1 MFLNIPQDFGSFPSD
16 LIRAKGSGRTVSNS
30 PSAKAASFISVG
42 NIGFLYVEFC
52 LAYVFRV
59 LLVVPL
65 IEIGDTGAKPFNWK
79 LYSSTFLVVVHAK
92 SR

>member
-59 LLVVPL
+59 LLVGPL
-65 IEIGDTGAKPFNWK
+65 IHHSFPFIF
-79 LYSSTFLVVVHAK
+79 FLL
-92 SR
+92 R